1 MTTRERQWA
10 GRGGKSVKALFLAVA
25 KPCARACKI
34 ETILKGRKRIPDHIK
49 EVKGTAQPCRMNPD
63 APQPAF
69 DSPMPP
75 MWLNRKGVEYF
86 GVLRT
91 RLEPMGLSSS
101 SDTELIAV
109 TADRMAEID
118 ELQAVIAVEGRFFE
132 VNGQIRSHPAV
143 GQLNEA
149 RRHLHSLL
157 TEFGLS
163 PASRAKVS
171 RPKKEKELNRFAKLN
186 G

>member
-1 MTTRERQWA
+1 M
-10 GRGGKSVKALFLAVA
+10 
-25 KPCARACKI
+25 
-34 ETILKGRKRIPDHIK
+34 KGRKRTPEHIK
-49 EVKGTAQPCRMNPD
+49 EVKGTTRPDRANPD

-118 ELQAVIAVEGRFFE
+118 ELQAVIAKEGRFFE

-171 RPKKEKELNRFAKLN
+171 KPKADEKQNRFARLH

>member
-1 MTTRERQWA
+1 VGISE
-10 GRGGKSVKALFLAVA
+10 AV
-25 KPCARACKI
+25 
-34 ETILKGRKRIPDHIK
+34 LKGRKRTPDHIK
-49 EVKGTAQPCRMNPD
+49 EVKGTSRPDRANPD

-69 DSPMPP
+69 DLPMPP

-91 RLEPMGLSSS
+91 RLEMVGLATST
-101 SDTELIAV
+101 DTELVAV
-109 TADRMAEID
+109 AADRMAEID
-118 ELQAVIAVEGRFFE
+118 ELHAVIAKEGRFFE

-149 RRHLHSLL
+149 RRHLQSLL

-171 RPKKEKELNRFAKLN
+171 RPRADEKLNRFAKLN